1 MENRFSTIE
10 SGASYR
16 IQRRRRVGSGLVAVV
31 AVLAMLGAACSSSS
45 DSGGSPSD
53 TGSTESANAEFV
65 SLGGWNDG
73 ACSDA
78 KPKVEVALIAPI
90 EAPGTSL
97 GDYAD
102 GANAGVE
109 AFNQRGGINGGCL
122 ALTVCDSKG
131 DGPTELACARN
142 AADDA
147 AVVAGL
153 ASTFT
158 SVESDAYQLFEA
170 SGLSQV
176 GAQVTLPSAWNSPVS
191 FEFTMGGS
199 GTLLADIPALDK
211 VGVKKFD
218 VFVPQSGQ
226 SGALKSFAQP
236 MIDALGMELVNI
248 IEIPPTAVEFTQ
260 FVQTAQNDGVQG
272 IVLGLPEQTASQ
284 ILDAMDSLNSDLKV
298 AVSFGSFSQ
307 KTVASLPETISSNT
321 AYSDAVPPVATDL
334 SRWPIYNVVLDD
346 FEVSGEPNLTQETAT
361 SQAVYGWLSVYSLIK
376 VLRDSGA
383 TDITR
388 AAVKQAFDAA
398 SNVPMFDLM
407 PAWTPSKQ
415 STNAIFHGIS
425 NPNYWTGNWDGSSK
439 QFAVNDQ
446 QVDLLALLG

>member
-1 MENRFSTIE
+1 
-10 SGASYR
+10 
-16 IQRRRRVGSGLVAVV
+16 VGLVAVV
-31 AVLAMLGAACSSSS
+31 AVLAMVGAACSSSS
-45 DSGGSPSD
+45 SSGGSTSD
-53 TGSTESANAEFV
+53 TSSTESANAEFV

-78 KPKVEVALIAPI
+78 KPKIKVELTAPI

-97 GDYAD
+97 GQYAD
-102 GANAGVE
+102 GAEAGVA

-122 ALTVCDSKG
+122 DLTVCDSKG
-131 DGPTELACARN
+131 DGPTELACARS
-142 AADDA
+142 ATDDA
-147 AVVAGL
+147 GVVAGL

-170 SGLSQV
+170 AGLSQV

-199 GTLLADIPALDK
+199 GTLLADIPALNK

-218 VFVPQSGQ
+218 VFLPQSGQ
-226 SGALKSFAQP
+226 SGALKAFAQP

-272 IVLGLPEQTASQ
+272 VVLALPEGQGSQ
-284 ILDAMDSLNSDLKV
+284 ILDAMDSLNSQLHV
-298 AVSFGSFSQ
+298 AGSWGTFSQ
-307 KTVASLPETISSNT
+307 QTVESLSTTIADNT
-321 AYSDAVPPVATDL
+321 AYSDAVPPFATDL
-334 SRWPIYNVVLDD
+334 IRWPIYNVVLSD
-346 FEVSGEPNLTQETAT
+346 FAASGKPNLTQSTGTA
-361 SQAVYGWLSVYSLIK
+361 QAVNGWLSVYALIK
-376 VLRDSGA
+376 VMRDSGA
-383 TDITR
+383 TDVTR
-388 AAVKQAFDAA
+388 QTVKQAFDSAA
-398 SNVPMFDLM
+398 NVPMFDLM
-407 PAWTPSKQ
+407 PPWTPSKQ

-425 NPNYWTGNWDGSSK
+425 NPNYWTGHWDGSTK
-439 QFAVNDQ
+439 QFVVDEQ

>member
-1 MENRFSTIE
+1 
-10 SGASYR
+10 
-16 IQRRRRVGSGLVAVV
+16 
-31 AVLAMLGAACSSSS
+31 
-45 DSGGSPSD
+45 
-53 TGSTESANAEFV
+53 
-65 SLGGWNDG
+65 
-73 ACSDA
+73 
-78 KPKVEVALIAPI
+78 
-90 EAPGTSL
+90 
-97 GDYAD
+97 
-102 GANAGVE
+102 
-109 AFNQRGGINGGCL
+109 
-122 ALTVCDSKG
+122 
-131 DGPTELACARN
+131 
-142 AADDA
+142 
-147 AVVAGL
+147 
-153 ASTFT
+153 
-158 SVESDAYQLFEA
+158 
-170 SGLSQV
+170 
-176 GAQVTLPSAWNSPVS
+176 
-191 FEFTMGGS
+191 MGGS

-226 SGALKSFAQP
+226 SGALRSFAQP

-346 FEVSGEPNLTQETAT
+346 FKVSGKPSLTQNTAT

-388 AAVKQAFDAA
+388 AAVKQAFDSA

-407 PAWTPSKQ
+407 PTWTPSKQ

-425 NPNYWTGNWDGSSK
+425 NPNYWTGNWDGSTK

>member
-1 MENRFSTIE
+1 MQRRQVGLRPIDRNAIRNRGTNGESLQHDRTRCGVPDPAAKE
-10 SGASYR
+10 SGIGAGR
-16 IQRRRRVGSGLVAVV
+16 GGRGADVGT
-31 AVLAMLGAACSSSS
+31 ACSSSS

-109 AFNQRGGINGGCL
+109 AFNQRGGISGGCL

-218 VFVPQSGQ
+218 VFVPQSGHR
-226 SGALKSFAQP
+226 AR
-236 MIDALGMELVNI
+236 
-248 IEIPPTAVEFTQ
+248 
-260 FVQTAQNDGVQG
+260 
-272 IVLGLPEQTASQ
+272 
-284 ILDAMDSLNSDLKV
+284 
-298 AVSFGSFSQ
+298 
-307 KTVASLPETISSNT
+307 SSP
-321 AYSDAVPPVATDL
+321 SP
-334 SRWPIYNVVLDD
+334 SR
-346 FEVSGEPNLTQETAT
+346 
-361 SQAVYGWLSVYSLIK
+361 
-376 VLRDSGA
+376 
-383 TDITR
+383 
-388 AAVKQAFDAA
+388 
-398 SNVPMFDLM
+398 
-407 PAWTPSKQ
+407 
-415 STNAIFHGIS
+415 
-425 NPNYWTGNWDGSSK
+425 
-439 QFAVNDQ
+439 
-446 QVDLLALLG
+446 